1 MSAPIAVAVRDERA
15 ADLAAIAAVQ
25 QAAFRDHPFSRHD
38 EARIVA
44 RLRERGALSLSLVA
58 QASDSGE
65 ILGHIAFSP
74 VRIAGQDCGWY
85 GLGPV
90 AVLPA
95 AQRRGLGS
103 ALIEAGLARLH
114 ERGAAGCVL
123 LGDPAYYGRFGF
135 ALQTGLQ
142 LPGVPANHFMAL
154 RLDGAKP
161 WPTGTVSYDL
171 AFGKDPVPDSAPIRS
186 RSFR

>member
-1 MSAPIAVAVRDERA
+1 MSAPVAASVRDETA

-38 EARIVA
+38 EAQIVA
-44 RLRERGALSLSLVA
+44 RLRERGALTLSLVA
-58 QASDSGE
+58 ATPDSGE

-74 VRIAGQDCGWY
+74 VRIAGQDGGWF

-90 AVLPA
+90 AVQPA

-103 ALIEAGLARLH
+103 ALIEAGLARLR

-123 LGDPAYYGRFGF
+123 LGDPAYYRRFGF
-135 ALQTGLQ
+135 AQQAGLQ
-142 LPGVPANHFMAL
+142 LPGVPASHFMAL
-154 RLDGAKP
+154 RLDAAKP
-161 WPTGTVSYDL
+161 WPAGTVCYDA
-171 AFGKDPVPDSAPIRS
+171 AFGAG
-186 RSFR
+186 

>member
-1 MSAPIAVAVRDERA
+1 MNAPISVTVRDETA
-15 ADLAAIAAVQ
+15 ADQAAIAGVQ

-38 EARIVA
+38 EAQIVA
-44 RLRERGALSLSLVA
+44 RLRERGALTLSLVA
-58 QASDSGE
+58 LAPGCDE

-74 VRIAGQDCGWY
+74 VRIAGQDVGWY

-103 ALIEAGLARLH
+103 ALIEAGLARLR

-123 LGDPAYYGRFGF
+123 LGDPAYYRRFGF
-135 ALQTGLQ
+135 AQQAGLQ
-142 LPGVPANHFMAL
+142 LPGVPASHFMAL
-154 RLDGAKP
+154 RLETAQP
-161 WPTGTVSYDL
+161 WPAGTVSYDA
-171 AFGKDPVPDSAPIRS
+171 AFGAG
-186 RSFR
+186 